1 MSIEFPPLGG
11 SAIGAG
17 AAPFL
22 PASTPS
28 SPELLAL
35 PAPAHL
41 HEYLTRSLHLHFG
54 YFEGHGDSLAQAQDR
69 LILRS
74 ARLLTRNSLLVD
86 VGCGLGGTV
95 NLLATQGHR
104 VFGIDPCPRSIAYA
118 RARVVS
124 PRAQFLAC
132 DLAQFAARAR
142 GARFDGML
150 LTEVLPSFSD
160 LGALFAHC
168 RALLRP
174 GGLVLVHDVVRHPG
188 RPASE
193 DGFHPRGALRSAA
206 DAAGFD
212 LVESRE
218 ISNRTSPTLS
228 RLARLLTERR
238 DELLSVFGPTR
249 PTVLHEIAQY
259 QARLRA
265 LEHGFVQE
273 ELFLEATVLRCS
285 ARMGSDSVVLRPHSR
300 AAAVPVPVPVPVPRT
315 PQS

>member
-11 SAIGAG
+11 SAVGSD

-28 SPELLAL
+28 APELLAL
-35 PAPAHL
+35 PAPSHL

-54 YFEGHGDSLAQAQDR
+54 YFEGPADSLAQAQDR

-74 ARLLTRNSLLVD
+74 ARVLTRNSLVAD

-104 VFGIDPCPRSIAYA
+104 VFGLDPCARSIAYA
-118 RARVVS
+118 RARVIS

-132 DLAQFAARAR
+132 DLAQFATRAR
-142 GARFDGML
+142 GARFDGL
-150 LTEVLPSFSD
+150 FLTEVLPNFSD

-174 GGLVLVHDVVRHPG
+174 GGLVLVHDVVRAPG
-188 RPASE
+188 RPADE

-206 DAAGFD
+206 DAVGFD

-218 ISNRTSPTLS
+218 ISNRTSPTLT
-228 RLARLLTERR
+228 RLARLLAERR
-238 DELLSVFGPTR
+238 DELLNVFGPVR
-249 PTVLHEIAQY
+249 PTILHEIAQY
-259 QARLRA
+259 QAHLRA
-265 LEHGFVQE
+265 LEHGFAQE
-273 ELFLEATVLRCS
+273 ELFLEASVLRCS
-285 ARMGSDSVVLRPHSR
+285 ARMASDSVVLRPHSR
-300 AAAVPVPVPVPVPRT
+300 PAAVPVPRVPPV
-315 PQS
+315 